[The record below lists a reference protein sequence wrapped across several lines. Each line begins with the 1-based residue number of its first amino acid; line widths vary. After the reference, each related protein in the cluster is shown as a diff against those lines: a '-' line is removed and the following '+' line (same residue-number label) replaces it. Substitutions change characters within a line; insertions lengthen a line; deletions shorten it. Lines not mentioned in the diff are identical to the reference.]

1 MENLN
6 INELK
11 NIVSYIID
19 NNNTLRNEGKKT
31 TAIEVIGESGI
42 GKTSSIIQIA
52 KERGMDV
59 VKLNMTQ
66 IEELGDLIGFP
77 LKEFHICSERGD
89 CIWVAEDLLENYIK
103 LGYTI
108 VEKADV
114 RMSYAPPS
122 WLPKSENPNGGILLL
137 DDFNRADQRFIQ
149 ATMELIDRGEYISWS
164 LPENWTIL
172 LSSNPDGGDYN
183 VSSLDNAQKTR
194 YISFELGFDK
204 DTWAEW
210 AEKEKINGVC
220 INFALQYPE
229 IFKKE
234 GNVQTVNPRSL
245 VTFFN
250 TISGLKDFDS
260 ADSLYKIMLIAKGCF
275 TSKENVVGNL
285 FTMFINNRLHQL
297 IQPEDMLFDKWDTVS
312 KKLDKC
318 IYSGENGSYRADI
331 GATLTT
337 RFINYIQNYFDTDKD
352 ADTTVV
358 CNRILEIINN
368 DKTLLAEDLVFNL
381 IRNLVGK
388 YPTRTNKLLMNPKVM
403 QKIIG

>member
-1 MENLN
+1 MNNLN

-42 GKTSSIIQIA
+42 GKTSAIMQIA
-52 KERGMDV
+52 QERGMDM

-77 LKEFHICSERGD
+77 LKEFHVCSDKGD

-103 LGYTI
+103 LGYNI

-114 RMSYAPPS
+114 RMSYAPPM
-122 WLPKSENPNGGILLL
+122 WLPKTENVNGGILLL

-172 LSSNPDGGDYN
+172 LSSNPDTGDYN

-194 YISFELGFDK
+194 YISFELDFDK
-204 DTWAEW
+204 DAWAEW

-234 GNVQTVNPRSL
+234 GSVQTVNPRSL

-250 TISGLKDFDS
+250 TISGLKNFDS
-260 ADSLYKIMLIAKGCF
+260 SDSLYKIMLIAKGCF
-275 TSKENVVGNL
+275 TSKENIVGNL

-312 KKLDKC
+312 RKLDNC
-318 IYSGENGSYRADI
+318 IYSGEDNSYRADI

-337 RFINYIQNYFDTDKD
+337 RFINYIQNYFDTDKN

-388 YPTRTNKLLMNPKVM
+388 YPTRTNKLLMNSKVM

>member
-1 MENLN
+1 MNLN

-19 NNNTLRNEGKKT
+19 NNNTLREEGKKT
-31 TAIEVIGESGI
+31 TAVEVIGESGI
-42 GKTSSIIQIA
+42 GKTSAIIQIA
-52 KERGMDV
+52 KERSMDL
-59 VKLNMTQ
+59 VKLNLTQ
-66 IEELGDLIGFP
+66 LEEIGDLIGFP
-77 LKEFHICSERGD
+77 LKEFHICSNKGD

-103 LGYTI
+103 LGYNI
-108 VEKADV
+108 VENAEV
-114 RMSYAPPS
+114 RMSYAPPK
-122 WLPKSENPNGGILLL
+122 WLPKTNNPNGGVLLL
-137 DDFNRADQRFIQ
+137 DDFNRADSRFIQ
-149 ATMELIDRGEYISWS
+149 CCMEIIDRGEFISWS

-172 LSSNPDGGDYN
+172 LSSNPDTGDYN

-194 YISFELGFDK
+194 YISFELDFDK
-204 DTWAEW
+204 DAWAEW
-210 AEKEKINGVC
+210 AEKERINGVC

-234 GNVQTVNPRSL
+234 GSVQTVNPRSL

-275 TSKENVVGNL
+275 TSKENIVGNL

-312 KKLDKC
+312 RKLDNC
-318 IYSGENGSYRADI
+318 IYSGEDNSYRADI

-337 RFINYIQNYFDTDKD
+337 RFINYIQNYFDTDKN

-388 YPTRTNKLLMNPKVM
+388 YPTRTNKLLMNSKVM

>member
-1 MENLN
+1 MNNLN

-19 NNNTLRNEGKKT
+19 NNDTLRKEGKKT
-31 TAIEVIGESGI
+31 TAVEVIGESGI

-52 KERGMDV
+52 QERGMDM
-59 VKLNMTQ
+59 VKLSMTQ

-77 LKEFHICSERGD
+77 LKEFHICSDKGD
-89 CIWVAEDLLENYIK
+89 CIWVAEDLLDNYIK
-103 LGYTI
+103 LGYNI

-122 WLPKSENPNGGILLL
+122 WLPKTNNPNGGILLL
-137 DDFNRADQRFIQ
+137 DDFNRADARFIQ

-172 LSSNPDGGDYN
+172 LSSNPDNGDYN

-194 YISFELGFDK
+194 YISFELDFDK
-204 DTWAEW
+204 DAWAEW

-234 GNVQTVNPRSL
+234 GSVQTVNPRSL

-260 ADSLYKIMLIAKGCF
+260 SDSLYKIMLIAKGCF
-275 TSKENVVGNL
+275 TSKENIVGNL

-297 IQPEDMLFDKWDTVS
+297 IQPEDMLFKDWVTVS
-312 KKLDKC
+312 KQLSHC
-318 IYSGENGSYRADI
+318 IYSGENDSYRADI

-337 RFINYIQNYFDTDKD
+337 RFINYIQNYFDTNKN
-352 ADTTVV
+352 ADTAIV
-358 CNRILEIINN
+358 CSRILEIINN
-368 DKTLLAEDLVFNL
+368 EKLLLAEDLVFNL

>member
-234 GNVQTVNPRSL
+234 GSVQTVNPRSL

-403 QKIIG
+403 EKIIG

>member
-1 MENLN
+1 MNLN

-19 NNNTLRNEGKKT
+19 NNNNLREEGKKT
-31 TAIEVIGESGI
+31 TAVEVIGESGI
-42 GKTSSIIQIA
+42 GKTSAIMQIA
-52 KERGMDV
+52 EERDMDM

-77 LKEFHICSERGD
+77 IKEFHVCSDRGD
-89 CIWVAEDLLENYIK
+89 CIWVSEDLLENYIK
-103 LGYTI
+103 LGYSI

-114 RMSYAPPS
+114 RMSYAPPM
-122 WLPKSENPNGGILLL
+122 WLPKTNNPNGGILLL

-164 LPENWTIL
+164 LPDNWTIL
-172 LSSNPDGGDYN
+172 LSSNPDTGDYN

-194 YISFELGFDK
+194 YISFELDFDK
-204 DTWAEW
+204 DAWSEW

-234 GNVQTVNPRSL
+234 GSVQTVNPRSL

-250 TISGLKDFDS
+250 TISGLRDFDS

-275 TSKENVVGNL
+275 TSKENIVGNL

-297 IQPEDMLFDKWDTVS
+297 IQPEDMLFKEWDIVS
-312 KKLDKC
+312 RKLNTC
-318 IYSGENGSYRADI
+318 IYSGENSSYRADI

-337 RFINYIQNYFDTDKD
+337 RFINYINNYFETDKN
-352 ADTTVV
+352 ANTAIV
-358 CNRILEIINN
+358 CDRILEIINN
-368 DKTLLAEDLVFNL
+368 DKILLAEDLIFNL

-388 YPTRTNKLLMNPKVM
+388 YPTRTNKLLLNPKIM

>member
-1 MENLN
+1 MNLN

-77 LKEFHICSERGD
+77 LKEFHICSDRGD

-234 GNVQTVNPRSL
+234 GSVQTVNPRSL

>member
-234 GNVQTVNPRSL
+234 GSVQTVNPRSL

>member
-1 MENLN
+1 MNNLN
-6 INELK
+6 IKELK

-19 NNNTLRNEGKKT
+19 NNNTLREQNKKT
-31 TAIEVIGESGI
+31 TAVEVIGESGI
-42 GKTSSIIQIA
+42 GKTSAIIQIA
-52 KERGMDV
+52 QERKMDF
-59 VKLNMTQ
+59 VKLNLGQ
-66 IEELGDLIGFP
+66 LEELGDLIGFCI
-77 LKEFHICSERGD
+77 KEYYICSPDGK
-89 CIWVAEDLLENYIK
+89 CIWVAESLLQNYIK
-103 LGYTI
+103 LGYNI
-108 VEKADV
+108 VENAKV
-114 RMSYAPPS
+114 RMSYAPPE
-122 WLPKSENPNGGILLL
+122 WVPKNTNPNGVILCL
-137 DDFNRADQRFIQ
+137 DDWTRADGRMIT
-149 ATMELIDRGEYISWS
+149 ALMEMIDRGEYISWS
-164 LPENWTIL
+164 LPDNCTII
-172 LSSNPDGGDYN
+172 LSANPDNGDYN

-194 YISFELGFDK
+194 YISFELDFDK
-204 DTWAEW
+204 DAWAEW
-210 AEKEKINGVC
+210 AEGEKINGVC

-234 GNVQTVNPRSL
+234 GSVQTVNPRSL

-260 ADSLYKIMLIAKGCF
+260 TDSLYKIMLIAKGCF
-275 TSKENVVGNL
+275 TSKENIVGNL

-312 KKLDKC
+312 RKLDKC
-318 IYSGENGSYRADI
+318 IYSGENSSYRADI

-352 ADTTVV
+352 ADTATV
-358 CNRILEIINN
+358 CNRILEIINY
-368 DKTLLAEDLVFNL
+368 DKILLAEDLVFNL